1 MATIHYMC
9 YCSNFLIM
17 KMGKKY
23 WKDALG
29 LFPAAMVVPP
39 TNNQKS
45 QNSNNENKTVA
56 NISDLEFKTMNNS
69 NPSITKTRPSVQ
81 SISKFDIYLQSCNN
95 NRYDA
100 NRNSHKGLL
109 WKKLFL
115 KKFAV
120 FRRKYLFNKVAGPQL
135 YWKRDS
141 NADVFLW
148 ILQNV

>member
-56 NISDLEFKTMNNS
+56 NISDPEFKTMNNS
-69 NPSITKTRPSVQ
+69 NPSITKNTS
-81 SISKFDIYLQSCNN
+81 LQSCNN

-135 YWKRDS
+135 YWKSDS